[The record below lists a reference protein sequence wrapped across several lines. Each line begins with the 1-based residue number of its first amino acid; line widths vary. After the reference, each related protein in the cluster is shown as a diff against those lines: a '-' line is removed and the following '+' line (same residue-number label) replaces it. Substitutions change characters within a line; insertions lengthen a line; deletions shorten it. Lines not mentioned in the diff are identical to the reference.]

1 MSASATETP
10 VELVGRHRESAALE
24 RVLADARAGTSAAL
38 VLRGEAGI
46 GKTALLDHVAAHAAG
61 FGVATV
67 AGVESEM
74 ELPYAS
80 LHQLF
85 APMLDRLP
93 RLPAPQREALSVA
106 FGVQSGPPP
115 DRFIVGLAALSLLAG
130 TAMDEPLV
138 CLVDDAQWIDHA
150 SLQALAFVARRL
162 QAEPVALI
170 FAVREPARLPVL
182 PGLPELTVSGL
193 SDTDA
198 RTLLASVV
206 RVPLDPQVRDRLVA
220 EARGNPLALLQVPR
234 TLAPSEPA
242 GGFWHPEGRSATSHL
257 ESVYQQ
263 QVQALPQDTRRLLL
277 IAATDPTGDAGLLWR
292 AAEVQDIPASAAA
305 PAEAAGLI
313 ELGARV
319 RFRRQLVRSAVYRG
333 ASMAQR
339 RAAHLA
345 LAEATDPVRDPD
357 RRAWHRARAATQPD
371 ERIAADL
378 EHSAARAHQRG
389 GIAATATFLRWATD
403 LTPDPARRVARALAA
418 AEAAFEVGAIDHTHN
433 LLAVAEAGPMDDL
446 QRARLERLRARL
458 VCTQVRGGDTP
469 RLLLDAA
476 ARMAPLDTA
485 LARDTLLEAIGAAI
499 LAGRLGPGELEVAR
513 AVRAGPPAST
523 PPRTVDVLLDSL
535 TDRIIGGYAGGV
547 GALQNALC
555 TLRREQHSD
564 PAKVVGWLSLA
575 CPVTPEPLAPEV
587 WDDDAWHELT
597 TSGADIARRAG
608 TLSVLPIA
616 LTYQANYC
624 LHTGEFDTAAALID
638 ESAAISEAIGS
649 TPLRYAS
656 LLLGAWRAQEP
667 QALAAIE
674 TGIREASA
682 RGEGRALAL
691 AEYAAALLH
700 NGLGRYEAAQAAAT
714 RACAHEDLGFFGWAL
729 IELIEAAARNGDRD
743 TAEAALDRLV
753 PSTRASAT
761 AWARGIESGLRGL
774 LADGPAAEAHF
785 QEAVDQLGRCRIA
798 VHLAR
803 ARLVYGEWLRR
814 QNRRQESRVQLR
826 AAHDAFTR
834 AGADGFAERA
844 RRELTATG
852 ETVRKRNVSPLGEL
866 TGQEAQIARLARDGH
881 TNPEIAAQLFI
892 SPRTVEWHLGNVFTK
907 LGVSS
912 RRHLHGALPV
922 AEPSEPV

>member
-10 VELVGRHRESAALE
+10 VGLIGRRRESAALE
-24 RVLADARAGTSAAL
+24 RVLADARAGTSAVL

-46 GKTALLDHVAAHAAG
+46 GRTALLDHIAAHAAG
-61 FGVATV
+61 FAVAAV

-80 LHQLF
+80 LQQLF
-85 APMLDRLP
+85 ASMLDRLP
-93 RLPAPQREALSVA
+93 QLPAPQREALSVA
-106 FGVQSGPPP
+106 FGAQSGPPP
-115 DRFIVGLAALSLLAG
+115 DRFTVGLAALSLLGAL
-130 TAMDEPLV
+130 DEPLL

-170 FAVREPARLPVL
+170 FAVREPAEPPVL
-182 PGLPELTVSGL
+182 PGLAEMTVSGI

-198 RTLLASVV
+198 RALLASVL

-220 EARGNPLALLQVPR
+220 EAHGNPLALLQVPR
-234 TLAPSEPA
+234 SLAPAEPA
-242 GGFWHPEGRSATSHL
+242 GGFWHPEGRSATSRL
-257 ESVYQQ
+257 ESAYLQ
-263 QVQALPQDTRRLLL
+263 QVQSLPQDTRQLLL

-292 AAEVQDIPASAAA
+292 AAEAQDIAAAAAA

-313 ELGARV
+313 EIGARV
-319 RFRRQLVRSAVYRG
+319 RFRQQIVRTAVYRG
-333 ASMAQR
+333 ATMAQR

-345 LAEATDPVRDPD
+345 LAEATDPELDPD

-378 EHSAARAHQRG
+378 EHSAVRAHRRG
-389 GIAATATFLRWATD
+389 GAAATATFLRWATD
-403 LTPDPARRVARALAA
+403 LTPDPARRVPRALAA
-418 AEAAFEVGAIDHTHN
+418 AEAAFEVGAVDHTHN

-446 QRARLERLRARL
+446 LRARLERLRARL
-458 VCTQVRGGDTP
+458 VCTQVRGGDAP

-476 ARMAPLDTA
+476 ARMAPLDAA
-485 LARDTLLEAIGAAI
+485 LARDTLLEAVGAAI

-513 AVRAGPPAST
+513 AVRAGPPASE
-523 PPRTVDVLLDSL
+523 PPRTVDVLLDSV
-535 TDRIIGGYAGGV
+535 TGRIVDGYGGEVGG
-547 GALQNALC
+547 LQDAVRTLC
-555 TLRREQHSD
+555 REQESE
-564 PAKVVGWLSLA
+564 ATATVGWLWLA

-597 TSGADIARRAG
+597 TSGADIARKAG
-608 TLSVLPIA
+608 TLSVLPLA
-616 LTYQANYC
+616 LSYQANYC
-624 LHTGEFDTAAALID
+624 LHTGDFDTASALID
-638 ESAAISEAIGS
+638 ESIAISEAVGS
-649 TPLRYAS
+649 MPLTYGS
-656 LLLGAWRAQEP
+656 LLLSAWRAQQP
-667 QALAAIE
+667 QALDLIE
-674 TGIREASA
+674 AGIRQASA
-682 RGEGRALAL
+682 QGEGRALAL

-700 NGLGRYEAAQAAAT
+700 NGLGRYEAAQAAAAQ
-714 RACAHEDLGFFGWAL
+714 ACAHEDLGFFGWAL
-729 IELIEAAARNGDRD
+729 VELIEAATRNDDRG

-761 AWARGIESGLRGL
+761 AWARGMEARSRGL
-774 LADGPAAEAHF
+774 LADGPAAETHYR
-785 QEAVDQLGRCRIA
+785 EAVEQLERCRIT

-803 ARLVYGEWLRR
+803 AHLVYGEWLRR
-814 QNRRQESRVQLR
+814 QNRRQDSRMQLR
-826 AAHDAFTR
+826 AAHDVFTR

-912 RRHLHGALPV
+912 RRYLHAAMPV
-922 AEPSEPV
+922 AEPSEPA